1 MNTNGINSANLETS
15 LLELINV
22 PAERS
27 RSISTREDVLV
38 HEETPDQVLVLPA
51 LTETGELEDGNT
63 IIIEHVVDLLHE
75 TLEVTNTDV
84 LSHLETGD
92 LVVLA
97 LGDGDITVVHA
108 QNLALLLGDASG
120 AESLVTPSGL
130 VTAESDTSSLD
141 TIVDGGE
148 AGEGTPAAADIEQS
162 LALLEVSLLADNG
175 KLVVL
180 ELLKGLL
187 LVGVRD
193 DTGGV
198 DHAGTK
204 EPGVEVITAVIV
216 VANLLLIWESVS
228 LSSSTGSSFGS
239 SGSRWTY
246 PGNECA

>member
-1 MNTNGINSANLETS
+1 MDANGVNGTDLETS

-27 RSISTREDVLV
+27 RGISTRENVLV

-51 LTETGELEDGNT
+51 LTETGELEDSDT

-75 TLEVTNTDV
+75 TLEMTDTDV
-84 LSHLETGD
+84 LGHLETGD

-108 QNLALLLGDASG
+108 QNLALLLGNASG

-141 TIVDGGE
+141 TIVDTGE
-148 AGEGTPAAADIEQS
+148 AGEGTPAAADVEQS
-162 LALLEVSLLADNG
+162 LAFLEVSLLANNG
-175 KLVVL
+175 KLVIL
-180 ELLKGLL
+180 ELLESLL

-193 DTGGV
+193 DTGSV
-198 DHAGTK
+198 DHARAE

-216 VANLLLIWESVS
+216 VADLLLI
-228 LSSSTGSSFGS
+228 
-239 SGSRWTY
+239 
-246 PGNECA
+246 

>member
-1 MNTNGINSANLETS
+1 MDANGVNGTDLETS

-27 RSISTREDVLV
+27 RGISTRENVFV

-51 LTETGELEDGNT
+51 LTETGELEDSDT

-75 TLEVTNTDV
+75 TLEMTDTDV
-84 LSHLETGD
+84 LGHLETGD

-108 QNLALLLGDASG
+108 QNLALLLGNASG

-141 TIVDGGE
+141 TIVDTGE
-148 AGEGTPAAADIEQS
+148 AGEGTPAAADVEQS
-162 LALLEVSLLADNG
+162 LALLEVSLLANNG
-175 KLVVL
+175 KLVIL
-180 ELLKGLL
+180 ELLESLL

-193 DTGGV
+193 DTGSV
-198 DHAGTK
+198 DHARAE

-216 VANLLLIWESVS
+216 VADLLLI
-228 LSSSTGSSFGS
+228 
-239 SGSRWTY
+239 
-246 PGNECA
+246 